1 MAAKRLGH
9 ALIFPPSFTAT
20 TLLQIEVISHS
31 YFLQNVGGDFHPAAH
46 MRQSWCESYRS
57 GPETEVRVPRR
68 ALYGFDPTR
77 LTEVR
82 RERGGLSRS
91 DLGRL
96 SSVTYNTVRNW
107 ETGESAPSPSTLE
120 RVAEVLGV
128 TVHELAV
135 VPEQAQTLASWRTRR
150 GLAQSDI
157 AQELGMS
164 KSTYSRLE
172 RGERSPDE

>member
-1 MAAKRLGH
+1 
-9 ALIFPPSFTAT
+9 
-20 TLLQIEVISHS
+20 
-31 YFLQNVGGDFHPAAH
+31 

-82 RERGGLSRS
+82 RERGLSRS

-172 RGERSPDE
+172 RGERSPTSDERRKLATILDTSEEQVTSLWMRAHRRPGGSR

>member
-1 MAAKRLGH
+1 
-9 ALIFPPSFTAT
+9 
-20 TLLQIEVISHS
+20 
-31 YFLQNVGGDFHPAAH
+31 

-82 RERGGLSRS
+82 RERGLSRS

-128 TVHELAV
+128 HSA
-135 VPEQAQTLASWRTRR
+135 RTRR
-150 GLAQSDI
+150 RARASADPRQLADSQ
-157 AQELGMS
+157 
-164 KSTYSRLE
+164 
-172 RGERSPDE
+172 RSGTVRHRPGAGYVEVHLLPARTRRTLPDE